1 MMKRSVTTAALA
13 LVLAGGA
20 ARDANAQVYLT
31 PFGGVT
37 FGDDAPETKFTAGAG
52 LTFMGGIAGFE
63 VDFGYTPDFFG
74 EETEFALIGDSNVTT
89 FSGSLVIGPSIE
101 GRVRPYGVAGLG
113 IVRSRI
119 SDAEDLFDD
128 LTTNDLAFNVGGGVI
143 AMISDRVGIRGDVR
157 YFRAL
162 QDDEDDDDLDVEI
175 GRFGFWRATAGVTFR
190 F

>member
-1 MMKRSVTTAALA
+1 MMKRILMTGALA
-13 LVLAGGA
+13 VALAAGV
-20 ARDANAQVYLT
+20 ARDANAQVTLT

-37 FGDDAPETKFTAGAG
+37 FGDDAPATKFTAGAG

-63 VDFGYTPDFFG
+63 LDFGYTPDFFG
-74 EETEFALIGDSNVTT
+74 EESDFALIGDSNVTT
-89 FSGSLVIGPSIE
+89 FSGSLVLGAPI
-101 GRVRPYGVAGLG
+101 GRVKPYGVVGLG

-128 LTTNDLAFNVGGGVI
+128 LTTNDLALNVGGGVVS
-143 AMISDRVGIRGDVR
+143 MLSDRIGIRGDIR

-162 QDDEDDDDLDVEI
+162 QDNEDDNDVDVAI
-175 GRFGFWRATAGVTFR
+175 GKFGFWRGTAGLTFR

>member
-1 MMKRSVTTAALA
+1 MKRFVMTGALA
-13 LVLAGGA
+13 LALAAGA

-31 PFGGVT
+31 PFAGVT
-37 FGDDAPETKFTAGAG
+37 FGDDAPASKFTAGAG

-63 VDFGYTPDFFG
+63 FDFGYTPDFFG
-74 EETEFALIGDSNVTT
+74 EESDFALIGDSNVTT
-89 FSGSLVIGPSIE
+89 FSGSLVIGPSVA
-101 GRVRPYGVAGLG
+101 GKVRPYGVAGLG

-128 LTTNDLAFNVGGGVI
+128 ITTNDLAFNVGGGVI
-143 AMISDRVGIRGDVR
+143 AMMSDRVGIRGDVR

-162 QDDEDDDDLDVEI
+162 QDNEDDDDVDVSI
-175 GRFGFWRATAGVTFR
+175 GNFGFWRATAGISFR